1 MRPSLL
7 GVIGGEGDPEELD
20 GEDEG
25 ADEAVV
31 VTETGGESIIK
42 STTGSTFQRTLATS
56 TADLKFGE
64 SEQVPPYSAAAT
76 CSPILFAVRE
86 WRKKNHI

>member
-20 GEDEG
+20 GEG

-86 WRKKNHI
+86 WRRRSHI